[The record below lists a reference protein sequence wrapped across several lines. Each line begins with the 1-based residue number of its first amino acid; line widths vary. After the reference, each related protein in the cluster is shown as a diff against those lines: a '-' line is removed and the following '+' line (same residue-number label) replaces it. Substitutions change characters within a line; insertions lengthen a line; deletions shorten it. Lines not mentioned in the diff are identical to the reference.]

1 MIDPSVIVVGT
12 GPAEAETS
20 SVIRAAIDRAEIIS
34 EMDRRC
40 RLLSIGAALFPL
52 FVSQDLT
59 PDDALSAIAL
69 FDALLPDRLEAI
81 SRFWKALQQT
91 SPPSSS
97 LTAQRRSRLG
107 QILRAFDARRDG
119 FSYRGIAEVLFPKH
133 RIDAK
138 SWAGNAL
145 RETTIRLARDGLK
158 LVEGGYRAL
167 LRRSRK

>member
-1 MIDPSVIVVGT
+1 ML
-12 GPAEAETS
+12 
-20 SVIRAAIDRAEIIS
+20 R
-34 EMDRRC
+34 
-40 RLLSIGAALFPL
+40 IGAALFPL

-59 PDDALSAIAL
+59 PDGALTAIAL

-91 SPPSSS
+91 SPPSNS
-97 LTAQRRSRLG
+97 LTAQRRSRLL
-107 QILRAFDARRDG
+107 QILRVFDARRDG

-167 LRRSRK
+167 LRRSHK